1 MDELFKENDL
11 SAFNKP
17 DLQQGV
23 NHLKESLSLLEG
35 VSSNALLFEA
45 VESMIS
51 ITKNLILFSINNF
64 GNILN
69 QDEINK
75 LAGVFSAV
83 LAINETLASE
93 LNTKKGITILH
104 CLQTLYK
111 DAYSIVSSRL
121 AYEFNPIYNH
131 NHEDW

>member
-17 DLQQGV
+17 DLQQGF
-23 NHLKESLSLLEG
+23 NHLKELLSLLEG
-35 VSSNALLFEA
+35 VSSNSILSEA
-45 VESMIS
+45 IESMIS

-75 LAGVFSAV
+75 LAEVFSAV
-83 LAINETLASE
+83 YAINEALSSE

-104 CLQTLYK
+104 CLQQLYK
-111 DAYSIVSSRL
+111 EAYNIVSSRL
-121 AYEFNPIYNH
+121 NYEFNPIYN
-131 NHEDW
+131 NNYED